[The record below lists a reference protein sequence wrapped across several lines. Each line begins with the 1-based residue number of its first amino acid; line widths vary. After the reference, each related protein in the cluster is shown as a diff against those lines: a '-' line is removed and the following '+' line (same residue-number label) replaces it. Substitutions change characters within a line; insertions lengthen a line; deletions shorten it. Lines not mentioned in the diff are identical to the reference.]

1 MSLGRDSRLLN
12 AICNGKIILNRD
24 EFSAYTNDEKLKN
37 MLETEAWLLNVRES
51 QAHVKIMLEKNE
63 KIPLKRDNANFVK
76 EAVFKSSNGQYFIRS
91 LVNNFFDSNN
101 TILQFNIINLWQGKK
116 FQIKNLHPLVVLPT
130 KENPWGGGIYAL
142 KNEDLYKN
150 KPLLLNVNLSTKIC
164 QDKNGNSYKLYSLDE
179 AIKEFSKENENIKER
194 LNYSWEE
201 LKKQYCETEFD
212 YEVRKEDEFSTFLR
226 LFLDWKRS
234 FNIDG
239 KEVVDVKVISSGGPD
254 VELVFSG
261 GTKQKLELEHSWN
274 NYLDH
279 GHNTN
284 NAFSNVWIFA
294 EEEFDFEK
302 LKKLFSKQKEE
313 NHNRIP
319 DVFLA
324 VDKKGNRHAYRINW
338 ETETYQEIELK
349 F

>member
-1 MSLGRDSRLLN
+1 MKKYRLKEITPTLQ
-12 AICNGKIILNRD
+12 KRQ
-24 EFSAYTNDEKLKN
+24 FLKAP
-37 MLETEAWLLNVRES
+37 M
-51 QAHVKIMLEKNE
+51 
-63 KIPLKRDNANFVK
+63 
-76 EAVFKSSNGQYFIRS
+76 GQYFIRS

-116 FQIKNLHPLVVLPT
+116 FQIKNLHPLIVLPT

-194 LNYSWEE
+194 LNYNWEE
-201 LKKQYCETEFD
+201 LKKQYCETEVD

-226 LFLDWKRS
+226 LFLDWKRN

-254 VELVFSG
+254 IELIFSG
-261 GTKQKLELEHSWN
+261 GTKQKLELV
-274 NYLDH
+274 
-279 GHNTN
+279 
-284 NAFSNVWIFA
+284 AFL
-294 EEEFDFEK
+294 E
-302 LKKLFSKQKEE
+302 
-313 NHNRIP
+313 
-319 DVFLA
+319 
-324 VDKKGNRHAYRINW
+324 
-338 ETETYQEIELK
+338 
-349 F
+349 

>member
-1 MSLGRDSRLLN
+1 
-12 AICNGKIILNRD
+12 
-24 EFSAYTNDEKLKN
+24 
-37 MLETEAWLLNVRES
+37 
-51 QAHVKIMLEKNE
+51 
-63 KIPLKRDNANFVK
+63 
-76 EAVFKSSNGQYFIRS
+76 
-91 LVNNFFDSNN
+91 
-101 TILQFNIINLWQGKK
+101 
-116 FQIKNLHPLVVLPT
+116 
-130 KENPWGGGIYAL
+130 IYAL

-201 LKKQYCETEFD
+201 LKKQYCETEVD

-254 VELVFSG
+254 VELIFSG